1 MLLPHWSDFI
11 TLHEDNLHLQTER
24 SKIINIFEVASNK
37 AEKLA
42 NLASIQ
48 TTPATVILTLDAF
61 DNQVRSSFFHQTT
74 GPTFRDDSPIK
85 CIALTG
91 FETTAI
97 PIQLNVDDLQSTLTT
112 ETIRTPSLTA
122 LMSTNST
129 PLESVKD
136 LLPEPEIARP
146 VRKAAILPPL
156 LIESLLQLEDPD
168 SWELLHAFIKS
179 IHDSIPEDTDEDDL
193 TIATTYFPILTTLW
207 AFCNH
212 TTIDNLHTARRPA
225 TDNFTTTWSKNL
237 HNLHLKQQTPTQTT
251 TTTPNSSAINR
262 LADSLAARE
271 SRFASALD
279 EETSDTDDL
288 TKRWKKIDITMR
300 QAVLFASTPDG
311 LYTPD
316 LPSDRLLQ
324 LVQSRNG
331 AIAARLLKRWHPRLD
346 ILVQAGM
353 ASNIANCTFASQPDE
368 FAIDTFSPF
377 FTPPLRAGFQ
387 NISND
392 ELNSLALSS
401 TSFNLLPTDIK
412 KLTSCTP
419 YVATTPTL
427 YKQQLKNYHAV
438 LSDVFGIEALLS
450 QIVHKAIAHYEDN
463 EMHYH
468 TIIDN
473 DRFFIVWMLNR
484 IHFKTQSI
492 LHQCLMASSL
502 DDIHFHAY
510 TLDNELSNIRT
521 FNFHTIAP
529 KWYLDELDRQA
540 DRGRNNAPSKHAHPN
555 NDRYR
560 DRSHSNTRD
569 KSRMRLDNN
578 KADSFVQL
586 QSGEKYNGLTHFDNL
601 KKCSRL
607 SVRLNGEFVC
617 NNWHIRGHCTSDCRR
632 RDTHIELPIQQKA
645 NFRKYVA
652 GLRKCQGEFSAS
664 KTRESPH
671 TPREEQGE
679 NTN

>member
-1 MLLPHWSDFI
+1 
-11 TLHEDNLHLQTER
+11 
-24 SKIINIFEVASNK
+24 
-37 AEKLA
+37 
-42 NLASIQ
+42 
-48 TTPATVILTLDAF
+48 
-61 DNQVRSSFFHQTT
+61 
-74 GPTFRDDSPIK
+74 
-85 CIALTG
+85 
-91 FETTAI
+91 
-97 PIQLNVDDLQSTLTT
+97 
-112 ETIRTPSLTA
+112 
-122 LMSTNST
+122 
-129 PLESVKD
+129 
-136 LLPEPEIARP
+136 
-146 VRKAAILPPL
+146 
-156 LIESLLQLEDPD
+156 
-168 SWELLHAFIKS
+168 
-179 IHDSIPEDTDEDDL
+179 
-193 TIATTYFPILTTLW
+193 
-207 AFCNH
+207 
-212 TTIDNLHTARRPA
+212 
-225 TDNFTTTWSKNL
+225 
-237 HNLHLKQQTPTQTT
+237 
-251 TTTPNSSAINR
+251 
-262 LADSLAARE
+262 
-271 SRFASALD
+271 
-279 EETSDTDDL
+279 
-288 TKRWKKIDITMR
+288 MR

-438 LSDVFGIEALLS
+438 LSDVFGTDSLLT
-450 QIVHKAIAHYEDN
+450 QIVHKAITHYEDN

-502 DDIHFHAY
+502 DDIQFHAY
-510 TLDNELSNIRT
+510 TLDNELNNIRA

-529 KWYLDELDRQA
+529 KWYLDELDRRA
-540 DRGRNNAPSKHAHPN
+540 DRGSYNAPSKHAHPN

-560 DRSHSNTRD
+560 ERAHLNTRD
-569 KSRMRLDNN
+569 RSRKRLDNN
-578 KADSFVQL
+578 KIDSFAQL
-586 QSGEKYNGLTHFDNL
+586 QSGERYNYLTHFDNL

-632 RDTHIELPIQQKA
+632 RDTHKELPIELKA
-645 NFRKYVA
+645 NFRKYVT
-652 GLRKCQGEFSAS
+652 GLQRCQSEYSG
-664 KTRESPH
+664 TRRDN
-671 TPREEQGE
+671 TNAPREEQGE
-679 NTN
+679 TKNAD